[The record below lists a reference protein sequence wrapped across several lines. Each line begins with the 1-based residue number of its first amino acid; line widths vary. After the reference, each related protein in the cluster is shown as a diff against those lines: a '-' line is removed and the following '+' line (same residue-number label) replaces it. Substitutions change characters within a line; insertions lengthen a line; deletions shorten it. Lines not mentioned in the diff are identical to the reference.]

1 MPRYIA
7 LHKPFGVLSQ
17 FRSEAGHRSLAEFG
31 LPKGVYPA
39 GRLDRDSEGLLLLTD
54 DGPFIAWLLD
64 PRHGHPRTYLAQ
76 VDRIPDPAALSA
88 LAAGPTLPDG
98 PTRPCGV
105 TPLGGEPALPPRE
118 PPVRFRKSVPTTWLR
133 LTLTEGRNRQVRRM
147 TAAVGHPTLRLVR
160 VAIGDLTLD
169 GLAPGQWCQV
179 ARETIVKPRQTT
191 SNRPKKEQK

>member
-17 FRSEAGHRSLAEFG
+17 FRPEAGHRSLAEFD

-54 DGPFIAWLLD
+54 DGPFIARLLD
-64 PRHGHPRTYLAQ
+64 PKNRHPRTYLAQ
-76 VDRIPDPAALSA
+76 VERVPVRSTLDA
-88 LAAGPTLPDG
+88 LAAGPLLADG
-98 PTRPCGV
+98 PARPCGV
-105 TPLGGEPALPPRE
+105 ELLDGEPRLPPRR
-118 PPVRFRKSVPTTWLR
+118 PPIRYRKSVPTAWLR

-160 VAIGDLTLD
+160 IAIGDMTLD
-169 GLAPGQWCQV
+169 DLPPGRWREV
-179 ARETIVKPRQTT
+179 ARDAIVKPRQTAPN
-191 SNRPKKEQK
+191 SPKNR